1 MMEDI
6 VNIKTS
12 WAKNLIAK
20 IAMKALK
27 AAGYDVKLQ
36 INEFEIHG
44 SDSNEYL
51 VADASVTVQVK
62 KRDLMTWLER

>member
-12 WAKNLIAK
+12 WARNLIAK

-36 INEFEIHG
+36 IDNLEIRG
-44 SDSNEYL
+44 SDSKEYL
-51 VADASVTVQVK
+51 TAKIEATVMVEK
-62 KRDLMTWLER
+62 SDINKWLKE